1 MFTCS
6 HCTYRHPFEWSLKE
20 HMYVKHNDSSNLNIN
35 STILGPPTKI
45 YAGQNGAIRIPTT
58 VSIPP
63 IRRKA
68 ARQSGRGVEYED
80 TDSEHDDTDEE
91 TMDYSVHEEH
101 NHSSNENTANENED
115 TDSVHGD
122 TDEETMDDS
131 EHEEHNHSDNEN
143 IGNENEDTN
152 SEHSD
157 TDEEMLYNEDTDED
171 TDMDVDNEEHNHSD
185 DTEEDTDMDVDNDN
199 NFHLLHIINDT
210 RSIFEYCIKLR
221 KEYRNALKQFNN
233 LNEEDTRTVIKSYA
247 KLEVI
252 VKDDQFGIE
261 NDNNNNFHLLHIIN
275 DTQSIFEYCIKLR
288 KEYRKALKQ
297 LNDLD
302 EYDARAVLK
311 SYAKLEVIVKD
322 DQFGIENENINN
334 ESDDD
339 FWDFVFEFRD
349 ILEEDTKLLENYV
362 AVEKEIILS
371 KKDIDKDVPMMGL
384 KEIIN
389 NGINLMTDY
398 QKHGEECFETCSNAQ
413 IHSVGGMIESFNDP
427 ETTVKIRNFNPHK
440 YDLIRDLMGPYIK
453 SIEKIGNSDITIHEK
468 RKTLQKTHVGETV
481 INLITN
487 VILPYLKQLK

>member
-1 MFTCS
+1 MWYTQD
-6 HCTYRHPFEWSLKE
+6 HPTRKR
-20 HMYVKHNDSSNLNIN
+20 KHEND
-35 STILGPPTKI
+35 
-45 YAGQNGAIRIPTT
+45 
-58 VSIPP
+58 
-63 IRRKA
+63 
-68 ARQSGRGVEYED
+68 
-80 TDSEHDDTDEE
+80 
-91 TMDYSVHEEH
+91 
-101 NHSSNENTANENED
+101 NED

-122 TDEETMDDS
+122 TYEETMDDS

-143 IGNENEDTN
+143 IGNENEDT
-152 SEHSD
+152 
-157 TDEEMLYNEDTDED
+157 DEEML
-171 TDMDVDNEEHNHSD
+171 DNEF
-185 DTEEDTDMDVDNDN
+185 T
-199 NFHLLHIINDT
+199 
-210 RSIFEYCIKLR
+210 
-221 KEYRNALKQFNN
+221 
-233 LNEEDTRTVIKSYA
+233 
-247 KLEVI
+247 
-252 VKDDQFGIE
+252 
-261 NDNNNNFHLLHIIN
+261 LLHIIN

-322 DQFGIENENINN
+322 DQFGIENDNINN

-427 ETTVKIRNFNPHK
+427 ETTVKIRNFNPYK
-440 YDLIRDLMGPYIK
+440 YDLIRDLMEPYIK
-453 SIEKIGNSDITIHEK
+453 SVEKIGNSDISIHEK

>member
-101 NHSSNENTANENED
+101 NHSDNENTGNENED

-143 IGNENEDTN
+143 IGNDNE
-152 SEHSD
+152 D

-185 DTEEDTDMDVDNDN
+185 DENIGNENEDTEEDTDMDDDND
-199 NFHLLHIINDT
+199 
-210 RSIFEYCIKLR
+210 
-221 KEYRNALKQFNN
+221 
-233 LNEEDTRTVIKSYA
+233 
-247 KLEVI
+247 
-252 VKDDQFGIE
+252 
-261 NDNNNNFHLLHIIN
+261 NNFHLLHIIN

-288 KEYRKALKQ
+288 KEYRKVLKQ
-297 LNDLD
+297 FNNLN
-302 EYDARAVLK
+302 EEDARSVIK

-322 DQFGIENENINN
+322 DQFGIENDNDNN
-334 ESDDD
+334 ETGDD

-349 ILEEDTKLLENYV
+349 ILEEDSQLLDNYV

-398 QKHGEECFETCSNAQ
+398 QKHGDECFETCSNAQ

-440 YDLIRDLMGPYIK
+440 YDLIRDLMEPYIK
-453 SIEKIGNSDITIHEK
+453 SVEKIGNSDISIHEK